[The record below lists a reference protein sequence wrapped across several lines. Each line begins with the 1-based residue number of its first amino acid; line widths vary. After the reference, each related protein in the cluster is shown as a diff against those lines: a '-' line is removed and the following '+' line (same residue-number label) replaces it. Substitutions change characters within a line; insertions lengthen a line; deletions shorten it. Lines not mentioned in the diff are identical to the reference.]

1 MKPKSCIYMN
11 DVGCVI
17 KVDQTDG
24 CPCERG
30 RRETRQEFQRRVRDA
45 FCRGQMTIEQ
55 VRDAVE
61 AMEREFV
68 NGE

>member
-30 RRETRQEFQRRVRDA
+30 RRETRHEFQRRLRNA
-45 FCRGQMTIEQ
+45 LCKNELTIEQ
-55 VRDAVE
+55 FRDAVE
-61 AMEREFV
+61 AMERELV